1 MIQEPATLILF
12 NVPPARW
19 LEKVK
24 VLAAKQPRRII
35 KWQLTGAADVEPAR
49 LSMQIVWHQ
58 FVNLKLLSIN
68 KYHIS
73 NLLLINNV
81 PVTPGPARCLP
92 KNPSSMWG
100 VFLKGWQSVRL
111 RPFKTISVGPF
122 RKVCPFACPAVA
134 NILSNKH
141 DQSGWNRS
149 IRRKC
154 GASRQPPTLSNRG
167 PMLIIM

>member
-1 MIQEPATLILF
+1 MIQEPAMLILF
-12 NVPPARW
+12 NVPAARRP
-19 LEKVK
+19 EKVK

-81 PVTPGPARCLP
+81 PVTPGPARCIP
-92 KNPSSMWG
+92 TDPSSM
-100 VFLKGWQSVRL
+100 
-111 RPFKTISVGPF
+111 
-122 RKVCPFACPAVA
+122 
-134 NILSNKH
+134 
-141 DQSGWNRS
+141 
-149 IRRKC
+149 
-154 GASRQPPTLSNRG
+154 
-167 PMLIIM
+167 